1 MIGRTLKCFFF
12 LICFRWENVQ
22 LNSVSSSCHSYTKFV
37 FGSRGQNSIINSLS
51 TFVNKLR
58 HDHLYFS
65 TWDIFCDVFV
75 GWCIMRFFKKVKY
88 VPWLNNI
95 GKRCF
100 TCSKVI
106 STGNV
111 NIILYATG
119 IHQASFS
126 VTFVIKKK
134 IKLWFLIILHIILKS
149 PH

>member
-1 MIGRTLKCFFF
+1 
-12 LICFRWENVQ
+12 
-22 LNSVSSSCHSYTKFV
+22 
-37 FGSRGQNSIINSLS
+37 
-51 TFVNKLR
+51 
-58 HDHLYFS
+58 
-65 TWDIFCDVFV
+65 
-75 GWCIMRFFKKVKY
+75 MRFLKKVKY